1 MQTKKINFQKTLR
14 DMAKS
19 MVRLKRPE
27 RLLKMITRFIDRQL
41 GLSHTSLLV
50 FEEQKSH
57 FLFVDSKGNRR
68 LPLGLIKFDQD
79 HPLVVWF
86 QSGNGSRAQ
95 GGDYLYRPYL
105 HQKAKRAQLS
115 ELNPDGEDLGKRV
128 ARTMEDLKI
137 ELVIP
142 GYYKKDLQGLLLLG
156 KKMNGRPFTDA
167 EISFFQVLVQDCS
180 MAIKTS
186 EYHQHLLERNVELE
200 KRIKEVDHLRK
211 RERNT
216 FYEILRSLAQE
227 VYAKDAYTYGHVR
240 QVERLGVMTAKE
252 MGLDLSDRKKDI
264 LTASLILHDVGKI
277 GIPDRILNKPSKLNA
292 EEWSIMKTHVDK
304 GAGILEHLSNFREVA
319 EIVRCHHENYDGSG
333 YPRGLIGNQIPLE
346 SRIVSVVDAFHA
358 IVSTRCYS
366 QGKPAEVAFEEL
378 RRCSGTQFD
387 PDVVEAAIRGVKKE
401 MKKRG
406 VGFFKEEMK

>member
-1 MQTKKINFQKTLR
+1 
-14 DMAKS
+14 
-19 MVRLKRPE
+19 
-27 RLLKMITRFIDRQL
+27 
-41 GLSHTSLLV
+41 
-50 FEEQKSH
+50 
-57 FLFVDSKGNRR
+57 
-68 LPLGLIKFDQD
+68 
-79 HPLVVWF
+79 
-86 QSGNGSRAQ
+86 
-95 GGDYLYRPYL
+95 
-105 HQKAKRAQLS
+105 
-115 ELNPDGEDLGKRV
+115 
-128 ARTMEDLKI
+128 
-137 ELVIP
+137 
-142 GYYKKDLQGLLLLG
+142 
-156 KKMNGRPFTDA
+156 
-167 EISFFQVLVQDCS
+167 